1 MEDLLNKISSYNILN
16 NIIPGA
22 VFVYFWSALDV
33 GAFPSCN
40 VIESIILYYFCGLV
54 VSRVG
59 SLIIERGFKK
69 VNLISYAPKSEY
81 IEATKCDSLIETLLE
96 TNNMYR
102 TFTGLFLV
110 LAIVKVYMAVANYFC
125 ISQEIGTWIVLI
137 GLLFLFAGSFCKQ
150 TKHIRSRIEAA
161 LKEKQP

>member
-33 GAFPSCN
+33 GAVPSCN

-81 IEATKCDSLIETLLE
+81 IEATKRDSLIGTLLE
-96 TNNMYR
+96 INNMYR

-110 LAIVKVYMAVANYFC
+110 LAIVKVYMVVANYFS
-125 ISQEIGTWIVLI
+125 ISREIGTWIVLI

-150 TKHIRSRIEAA
+150 TTHIRSRIEAG

>member
-22 VFVYFWSALDV
+22 MFVYFGSALDM
-33 GAFPSCN
+33 GLIPSCN
-40 VIESIILYYFCGLV
+40 VIESIILYYFCGIV
-54 VSRVG
+54 ISRVG

-81 IEATKCDSLIETLLE
+81 IEATKRDGLIESLLE

-110 LAIVKVYMAVANYFC
+110 LVIVKAYMVVANYFR

-150 TKHIRSRIEAA
+150 TKHIRSRIEVA
-161 LKEKQP
+161 LKEK

>member
-22 VFVYFWSALDV
+22 MFVYFWSALEL

-81 IEATKCDSLIETLLE
+81 IEATKRDSLIGTLLE

-110 LAIVKVYMAVANYFC
+110 LAIVKVYMVVANYFS
-125 ISQEIGTWIVLI
+125 ISREIGTWIVLI

-150 TKHIRSRIEAA
+150 TTHIRSRIEAA

>member
-22 VFVYFWSALDV
+22 IFVYFWSALDL
-33 GAFPSCN
+33 GTFPSCN

-54 VSRVG
+54 ASRVG

-69 VNLISYAPKSEY
+69 ANLISYALNSKY
-81 IEATKCDSLIETLLE
+81 IEATKRDSLIETLLE
-96 TNNMYR
+96 SNNMYR

-110 LAIVKVYMAVANYFC
+110 LTIVKVYMSVANYFD
-125 ISQEIGTWIVLI
+125 IGRGIGTWIVLI

-150 TKHIRSRIEAA
+150 KEYIRTRIEAA
-161 LKEKQP
+161 LKER

>member
-1 MEDLLNKISSYNILN
+1 M
-16 NIIPGA
+16 
-22 VFVYFWSALDV
+22 
-33 GAFPSCN
+33 
-40 VIESIILYYFCGLV
+40 
-54 VSRVG
+54 
-59 SLIIERGFKK
+59 
-69 VNLISYAPKSEY
+69 NLISYAPKSEY
-81 IEATKCDSLIETLLE
+81 IEATKRDSLIGTLLE

-161 LKEKQP
+161 LKKKQPQERHGL

>member
-1 MEDLLNKISSYNILN
+1 MEYLLNKIGSYNILN

-22 VFVYFWSALDV
+22 MFVYFWSALDL

-54 VSRVG
+54 FSRIG
-59 SLIIERGFKK
+59 SLIIEWSFKK
-69 VNLISYAPKSEY
+69 VNLISYKPISEY
-81 IEATKCDSLIETLLE
+81 LEATKRDSLIETLLE

-110 LAIVKVYMAVANYFC
+110 LVIVKVYMAAANHFC
-125 ISQEIGTWIVLI
+125 ISREIVTWIVLI

-150 TKHIRSRIEAA
+150 TKHIRNRIEDV
-161 LKEKQP
+161 LKENQP